1 MAQWQ
6 ELLKL
11 ESALQSQV
19 RRLYEGRFPTEI
31 RHWLCHW
38 IESQDWGSAAVV
50 EDAARTCFQ
59 GLLEHL
65 QEQWNR
71 SIQENIILP
80 GPNFSGMRDFV
91 VENFQE
97 QPMNLAALLSECL
110 KEEKKIL
117 ASVAESPTCS
127 SPVMTSQWTQLDN
140 KVSQM
145 KLQIS
150 ELKKEVKTLEGLNE
164 KLDYIQKTWQSK
176 VEQNVGLAQS
186 QALVEQECQ
195 KRSIFINQTKHIVL
209 QQLVTILNEASQII
223 TTLTG
228 VELPEWKR
236 RQQLAC
242 IGGPED
248 TSLELLHKW
257 FTAVADV
264 LLAVREQLQKLQEQD
279 QNYTNSSGLSTSI
292 AEMDGF
298 TRTLIRNLLTN
309 ALVVEKQP
317 VMQNLLHRPL
327 ILKTGVRFKVTV
339 RFLANLPAFKDQLKV
354 KPVFDKDVEE
364 VKTVSGF
371 RLFDFTRDDSKVLD
385 VDSPNG
391 ALMAAFEHM
400 SLKEKKARTKGSCES
415 PLTVTEELHII
426 RFVTVLHHAGEKFDI
441 EASSLPV
448 VVVSSSNQVPSA
460 WASIMWFNMLS
471 SREPMN
477 LSLFI
482 NPPPLTWEQLAPLL
496 SWQFLSV
503 GQRPLD
509 PDQLSML
516 HDKIVDNPDG
526 LVHWTKFSKDES
538 VWMWI
543 DGILDLIKKHLADLW
558 QDGYIMGF
566 VSKQRTS
573 SLLLNKPAG
582 TFLIR
587 FSESIRDGA
596 ITFSW
601 VDHSNGE
608 KHIHAV
614 EPYTKKELSVLSLA
628 DAINHYTLT
637 TPGRSSTNPLV
648 YLYPDIPKES
658 AFARYYKFSGPSS
671 TNKNITEYVH
681 RMLAVFSVNPTPP
694 PSPPRDSPLMDIDMD
709 INQTDSSQK
718 LDEFL
723 TDLLDFPEWSHLQTL
738 PQERVADSVFTFQ
751 EHGSLTQ

>member
-11 ESALQSQV
+11 DSALQSQV

-117 ASVAESPTCS
+117 ASVSASPTCS

-257 FTAVADV
+257 FTAVAEV

-400 SLKEKKARTKGSCES
+400 SLKEKKARTKGSC
-415 PLTVTEELHII
+415 
-426 RFVTVLHHAGEKFDI
+426 

-601 VDHSNGE
+601 VDQSNGE

-671 TNKNITEYVH
+671 TNKNITAYVH
-681 RMLAVFSVNPTPP
+681 RMLAVVSVNPTPP
-694 PSPPRDSPLMDIDMD
+694 PSPPRDSPLDIDMD
-709 INQTDSSQK
+709 NNQTDSSQK